1 MASRRRLS
9 KDPQD
14 YNLRKAGC
22 TKGRSLILA
31 DFWRK
36 NARQFKSWH
45 PLREDTILREG
56 IALIRMAT
64 SQTTEMQVEGEINVD
79 EAVKEILAEVEA
91 EEQDPIEG
99 MGNAQIAEIYHRMK
113 PEDQRLFRQFK
124 RFHKQYYETHG
135 HDAPSHQLTRGII
148 QQMFPG
154 LPSADADTI
163 AKARAE
169 LLATERLKELCKQL
183 GLAVPTQPQM
193 YPSPPEAPEYPP
205 PPQPPGF
212 LSRQDKER
220 MAAQQQPL
228 AEAEEIEAKPD
239 VKPRRLATSYL
250 GPPGLLRMIGSGDE
264 DHIITRVVPGTDPMQ
279 DFEDDDPTQTI
290 IIDHDTDASSDVDDF
305 SEVSMASAGGIRKQ
319 EFQGLLSDIA
329 AQHQRMAA
337 SLDALASRVEDMSVE
352 QVEEVAVRVASETG
366 HVRGMEEITGVF
378 DKGEVVL
385 ILACG
390 VRKYQEY
397 QALKGKQ
404 EDKDIISYRQLQK
417 KFGTNKR
424 TLMEVIQ
431 GYKYRYPG
439 GVSTKV
445 PFVPTKPEEGEEA
458 PTTSETAP
466 TSDPTTT

>member
-1 MASRRRLS
+1 MAG
-9 KDPQD
+9 K
-14 YNLRKAGC
+14 
-22 TKGRSLILA
+22 
-31 DFWRK
+31 
-36 NARQFKSWH
+36 ARQFKSRR
-45 PLREDTILREG
+45 PLRKDTILREG

-64 SQTTEMQVEGEINVD
+64 SQPTEIPTEGEVD
-79 EAVKEILAEVEA
+79 VNEAVKEILAEMEA
-91 EEQDPIEG
+91 EEQDPLEG
-99 MGNAQIAEIYHRMK
+99 LGNAQIAEIYRQMK

-135 HDAPSHQLTRGII
+135 HDAPSHQLTRGIV

-154 LPSADADTI
+154 LPSADAETI

-169 LLATERLKELCKQL
+169 LLAAERLKELCKQL
-183 GLAVPTQPQM
+183 GLAVPTQLQQYPAPQ
-193 YPSPPEAPEYPP
+193 EAPEYPP
-205 PPQPPGF
+205 PPQPPRF

-220 MAAQQQPL
+220 AAQQQSVE
-228 AEAEEIEAKPD
+228 EAEVKPD
-239 VKPRRLATSYL
+239 VKPRRMATSYL

-264 DHIITRVVPGTDPMQ
+264 EHIITRVVPGTDPMQ
-279 DFEDDDPTQTI
+279 DFEDDDPSQFI
-290 IIDHDTDASSDVDDF
+290 VIDEDTDASSDADDL
-305 SEVSMASAGGIRKQ
+305 SEVSMASAGGIGKQ

-352 QVEEVAVRVASETG
+352 QVEEAAVRVVSESG
-366 HVRGMEEITGVF
+366 HVRGLEEITGVF
-378 DKGEVVL
+378 DKSEVAL

-390 VRKYQEY
+390 VRRYQEY
-397 QALKGKQ
+397 QALKGKR

-445 PFVPTKPEEGEEA
+445 PFVPTKSEEGEEA
-458 PTTSETAP
+458 PATSETAA

>member
-1 MASRRRLS
+1 
-9 KDPQD
+9 
-14 YNLRKAGC
+14 
-22 TKGRSLILA
+22 
-31 DFWRK
+31 
-36 NARQFKSWH
+36 
-45 PLREDTILREG
+45 
-56 IALIRMAT
+56 MAT
-64 SQTTEMQVEGEINVD
+64 SQTTEMQVEGEVSVD
-79 EAVKEILAEVEA
+79 EAVKEILAEMEA

-135 HDAPSHQLTRGII
+135 HDAPSHQLTRSIV

-154 LPSADADTI
+154 LPSSDADTI

-169 LLATERLKELCKQL
+169 LLAAERLKELCKQL
-183 GLAVPTQPQM
+183 GLAVPTQPQE
-193 YPSPPEAPEYPP
+193 YPPPPEAPEYPP
-205 PPQPPGF
+205 LPQPPRF

-220 MAAQQQPL
+220 AAQQQPL
-228 AEAEEIEAKPD
+228 EEAEVKPD
-239 VKPRRLATSYL
+239 IKPRRLATSYL

-264 DHIITRVVPGTDPMQ
+264 DHIITRVVPGMDPMQ
-279 DFEDDDPTQTI
+279 DFEDDDPSQTI
-290 IIDHDTDASSDVDDF
+290 IIDHDTDTSSDVDDL
-305 SEVSMASAGGIRKQ
+305 SEVSMASAGGIGKQ

-352 QVEEVAVRVASETG
+352 QVEEEAVRVVSESG
-366 HVRGMEEITGVF
+366 HVRGLEEITEVF
-378 DKGEVVL
+378 DKGEVAL

-397 QALKGKQ
+397 QVLKGKR

-445 PFVPTKPEEGEEA
+445 PFVMTKPEEETPTASSA
-458 PTTSETAP
+458 PTASEAAT

>member
-1 MASRRRLS
+1 
-9 KDPQD
+9 
-14 YNLRKAGC
+14 
-22 TKGRSLILA
+22 
-31 DFWRK
+31 
-36 NARQFKSWH
+36 
-45 PLREDTILREG
+45 
-56 IALIRMAT
+56 MAT
-64 SQTTEMQVEGEINVD
+64 SQTTEMQAEGEVSVD
-79 EAVKEILAEVEA
+79 EAVKEILAEMEA

-124 RFHKQYYETHG
+124 KFHKQYYETHG
-135 HDAPSHQLTRGII
+135 HDAPSHQLTRGIV
-148 QQMFPG
+148 QQMFPR

-169 LLATERLKELCKQL
+169 LLAAEQLKELCKQL
-183 GLAVPTQPQM
+183 GLAVPTKLQA
-193 YPSPPEAPEYPP
+193 YPPPPEAPEYPP
-205 PPQPPGF
+205 PPQPPRF

-220 MAAQQQPL
+220 AAQQQPL
-228 AEAEEIEAKPD
+228 EGAEVKPD

-250 GPPGLLRMIGSGDE
+250 GHPGLLRMIGSSDE
-264 DHIITRVVPGTDPMQ
+264 DHIITRVVPGTDPLQ

-290 IIDHDTDASSDVDDF
+290 IIDHDTDASSDVDDL
-305 SEVSMASAGGIRKQ
+305 SEVSMASAGGIGKQ

-337 SLDALASRVEDMSVE
+337 SLDTLASRVEDMSVE

-378 DKGEVVL
+378 DKGEVAL

-424 TLMEVIQ
+424 MLMEVIQ

-445 PFVPTKPEEGEEA
+445 PFVMTKPEEGEEA
-458 PTTSETAP
+458 PTTSEAAP

>member
-1 MASRRRLS
+1 
-9 KDPQD
+9 
-14 YNLRKAGC
+14 
-22 TKGRSLILA
+22 
-31 DFWRK
+31 
-36 NARQFKSWH
+36 
-45 PLREDTILREG
+45 
-56 IALIRMAT
+56 MAT
-64 SQTTEMQVEGEINVD
+64 SQPTEIQAEGEISMD
-79 EAVKEILAEVEA
+79 EAVKEILTKMEA
-91 EEQDPIEG
+91 EEQDPLEG
-99 MGNAQIAEIYHRMK
+99 MGNAQIAEIYHRMT

-135 HDAPSHQLTRGII
+135 HDALSHQLTRGII

-169 LLATERLKELCKQL
+169 LLAAERLKELCKQL
-183 GLAVPTQPQM
+183 GLAVPTQLQE
-193 YPSPPEAPEYPP
+193 YPPPLEAPEYLP
-205 PPQPPGF
+205 PPQPPRF

-220 MAAQQQPL
+220 MAAQQQPS
-228 AEAEEIEAKPD
+228 EETETKPD

-250 GPPGLLRMIGSGDE
+250 GPPGLLRMIESGDE

-279 DFEDDDPTQTI
+279 DFEDDDPSQFF
-290 IIDHDTDASSDVDDF
+290 IIDHDTDASSDVDDL
-305 SEVSMASAGGIRKQ
+305 SEVSMASAGGIGKQ

-352 QVEEVAVRVASETG
+352 QVEEVAVSVVSESG
-366 HVRGMEEITGVF
+366 HVRGLEEITGVF
-378 DKGEVVL
+378 DKGEVAL

-397 QALKGKQ
+397 QVLKGKR
-404 EDKDIISYRQLQK
+404 EDKDVISYRQLQK

-424 TLMEVIQ
+424 MLMEVIQ

-445 PFVPTKPEEGEEA
+445 PYVPTKPEEGEEA

-466 TSDPTTT
+466 ASDLTTT